1 MGDMMYGKRD
11 MRQTND
17 VTTKGVNDPEKY
29 LEKVHMRAKKSTSPV
44 KGHKERDNYG
54 DDEGTDNRKY
64 TQRGTGTSDERK
76 LAKQAKPDDRAYTY
90 LE

>member
-1 MGDMMYGKRD
+1 MGDMMYRKSKLH
-11 MRQTND
+11 QTND
-17 VTTKGVNDPEKY
+17 VTSKGVNNEEDY
-29 LEKVHMRAKKSTSPV
+29 LELVHMRAKKSKSPV

-54 DDEGTDNRKY
+54 DDDGMDNRKY

-76 LAKQAKPDDRAYTY
+76 LARQAKPDDRAYTY